1 MTTPKERAEIKAREL
16 VKGFLN
22 AESRW
27 PKSKQNTDQF
37 INHITDALLE
47 FSQGSTVGDEGDGK
61 ELFKDLNHEVPEG
74 FDDLVVLAAKALLT
88 DSPIKRTVR
97 LQKVIRAVYDR
108 SHPPRVVVP
117 ESVSDEEI
125 EKLAIDWCDKNT
137 DAYEYFPD
145 KSAWVAGYRAAL
157 SKDSAKREG
166 V

>member
-1 MTTPKERAEIKAREL
+1 MTTPKEQAEMKVREL
-16 VKGFLN
+16 FRKWTEDFTE
-22 AESRW
+22 ES
-27 PKSKQNTDQF
+27 F
-37 INHITDALLE
+37 ITTYMIDELQDRVASCLLE
-47 FSQGSTVGDEGDGK
+47 FSQGSTVVPSYEEINEAANTYLK
-61 ELFKDLNHEVPEG
+61 ETNSLIGISAFNHG
-74 FDDLVVLAAKALLT
+74 AWWMRDKL
-88 DSPIKRTVR
+88 
-97 LQKVIRAVYDR
+97 
-108 SHPPRVVVP
+108 SHPTRVVVP